1 LQKNI
6 SVSQERS
13 SLFKNNL
20 ERLKNE
26 LEDFRFEKQT
36 NEKLIEEN
44 LGKIQILNKK
54 IYEIQDAITLG
65 EEQTRLKRK
74 SVEEKKELLKRKNED
89 TLILFKELDIEENKL
104 ENLKTAHYEANEKI
118 KKTNEKIQ
126 QITNKIAKSVG
137 YLEELEHEKL
147 EAQEKL
153 KEAESDYTRKRI
165 GKATLEKGL
174 DDIKRKELNEEA
186 AISSLKNK
194 IDFLQNLITNLEG
207 VSKGSKILLESEG
220 WTSKEKVLFA
230 DVGSTDDKFRFALE
244 SALNMALND
253 ILIDN
258 LDDLKKAIDYL
269 KKNDLGKVSFLLLE
283 NLFIGKKSFIEKFY
297 QSTNK
302 RRSKK
307 LEHEKYFIDW
317 ALNLVKTSPKWK
329 PYFKKILWNT
339 VVTENFESALNLIKK
354 YPRFDF
360 VTLNGDLV
368 KNSGIFKAGSLPK
381 LDEALFGRKQYLQQ
395 LKNELPHLE
404 ENLQKLKEQIETIE
418 NKINGIN
425 LEVLSEKGKILYNDI
440 TNIEK
445 QISRFEFEKEKA
457 TEEIDL
463 AQKEIQTL
471 AKESNLLDNKIIE
484 LTEKIETSLLLRT
497 TAEEQLSE
505 LEILLK
511 KSEDEFNEVI
521 KLENQQKLELERLKG
536 QVQNLNNSISRAK
549 KSNEAILV
557 SMEKRKSEIITS
569 EEKILSLKD
578 IIEEYKI
585 LYDELNQVKQTL
597 QAAEKDIENKL
608 RSIKTEA
615 SQLETGLNKYRDER
629 QVISDKIHSIE
640 LENNKI
646 NLKLENLV
654 KYIKEE
660 YSADLQLKDFDD
672 LETFNFDE
680 KNDEVQELKMKI
692 KNLGPI
698 NLLAYSEYE
707 KEKERVD
714 FLHKQRDDLIASEK
728 NLIKTIGEIN
738 FTAENIFLE
747 TFESIRENFKKIFQ
761 TLFDEGD
768 EADLKLEE
776 GVDPLESKIE
786 IIGKPKG
793 KRPISIELLSGGEK
807 TLTAIALLFAIYLV
821 KPSPFCILDE
831 VDAPLDDTNIV
842 SFTKLL
848 KEFSNNTQFIIVTHN
863 KRTMEAAEN
872 MYGVTT
878 QEEGISKLV
887 GVQFNEAISK
897 FAKN

>member
-1 LQKNI
+1 M
-6 SVSQERS
+6 
-13 SLFKNNL
+13 
-20 ERLKNE
+20 
-26 LEDFRFEKQT
+26 EDFRFEKQT

-44 LGKIQILNKK
+44 LEKIQNLNKK
-54 IYEIQDAITLG
+54 ISEIQDAITLG
-65 EEQTRLKRK
+65 EEQTKIKRK
-74 SVEEKKELLKRKNED
+74 SVEENKELLKRKNED
-89 TLILFKELDIEENKL
+89 TLVLFKELDIEENKL
-104 ENLKTAHYEANEKI
+104 ENLKTAHYGTNEKI

-165 GKATLEKGL
+165 GKASLEKEL

-186 AISSLKNK
+186 AVSSLKNK

-207 VSKGSKILLESEG
+207 VSKGSKTLLESEG
-220 WTSKEKVLFA
+220 WTSKEKALLA
-230 DVGSTDDKFRFALE
+230 DVGSTDDKFKFALE
-244 SALNMALND
+244 TALSTVLNN

-307 LEHEKYFIDW
+307 LEHEKDFINW
-317 ALNLVKTSPKWK
+317 ALNLVKTSSKWK
-329 PYFKKILWNT
+329 PYFKKILSNT
-339 VVTENFESALNLIKK
+339 VVTENLESALNLIKK
-354 YPRFDF
+354 YPNFDF

-404 ENLQKLKEQIETIE
+404 ENLQKLKEQIETTE

-484 LTEKIETSLLLRT
+484 LTQKIETSLQLRK
-497 TAEEQLSE
+497 TAEEQLSD
-505 LEILLK
+505 LEISLK

-536 QVQNLNNSISRAK
+536 QLQNLNNSISRAK
-549 KSNEAILV
+549 KSNEAISV
-557 SMEKRKSEIITS
+557 SIEKRKSEIITS

-585 LYDELNQVKQTL
+585 SYSKLNQVKQTL
-597 QAAEKDIENKL
+597 QAEEKDIENKL
-608 RSIKTEA
+608 RSIKNEA
-615 SQLETGLNKYRDER
+615 SQLEIELNKYRDER
-629 QVISDKIHSIE
+629 QVISDKIHSME

-646 NLKLENLV
+646 NLKQENLV

-672 LETFNFDE
+672 LETFNYDE
-680 KNDEVQELKMKI
+680 KSDEVQALKMKI
-692 KNLGPI
+692 KTLGPI

-707 KEKERVD
+707 KEKERMD

-728 NLIKTIGEIN
+728 DLIKTIGEIN
-738 FTAENIFLE
+738 STAENIFLE
-747 TFESIRENFKKIFQ
+747 TFESIRVNFKKIFQ

-848 KEFSNNTQFIIVTHN
+848 KEFSSNTQFIIVTHN
-863 KRTMEAAEN
+863 KGTMEVAEN